1 MYQPD
6 LTLTYKKRAAG
17 SAGVIDRNE
26 RHLGAQ
32 SKQPDRM
39 SAMNLKNMAVLPSD
53 QAHYFPYI
61 GADPCN
67 VSTGFRAHVNS
78 SMHPFKFAL
87 ADQPSYCLGYGAT
100 RSKLR
105 KAADAEGLPFG

>member
-1 MYQPD
+1 
-6 LTLTYKKRAAG
+6 
-17 SAGVIDRNE
+17 
-26 RHLGAQ
+26 
-32 SKQPDRM
+32 M

-105 KAADAEGLPFG
+105 KAADAEGLPLGKRLTRCAMRVDTDRAKSVLDIAALISIE